1 MYLFLSEI
9 QLKQSGIDR
18 CYRTYPFHAQHNLKA
33 SETLRRLFLWFGW
46 LVGVVVGVVVV
57 VVVVVGGCLFTR
69 VAIVIAFLRGLL
81 GSAHLVAFHFYERKH
96 AEADIVGRDIE
107 SAFDVIMMFP

>member
-1 MYLFLSEI
+1 MV
-9 QLKQSGIDR
+9 
-18 CYRTYPFHAQHNLKA
+18 
-33 SETLRRLFLWFGW
+33 
-46 LVGVVVGVVVV
+46 VGVGVVVV
-57 VVVVVGGCLFTR
+57 VIVVVVVVVIVVVVVVVGGGGCLFTR

-81 GSAHLVAFHFYERKH
+81 RSAHLVAFHFDERKH